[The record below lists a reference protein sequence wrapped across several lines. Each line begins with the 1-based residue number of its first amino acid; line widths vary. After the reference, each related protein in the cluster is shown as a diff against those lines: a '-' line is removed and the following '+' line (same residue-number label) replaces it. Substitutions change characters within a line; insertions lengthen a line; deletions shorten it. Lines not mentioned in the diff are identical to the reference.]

1 MQKMKTKMKQKTRKG
16 VAKRFKITAT
26 GKVLRR
32 SQNMRHRRRIKSK
45 KAIRAYRKPV
55 EVKGKWAKKIK
66 QMLGVA

>member
-1 MQKMKTKMKQKTRKG
+1 MAKTVKQKTRKG

-32 SQNMRHRRRIKSK
+32 TQNMRHLRAKKSK
-45 KAIRAYRKPV
+45 RAIRKYRVPV

-66 QMLGVA
+66 QMLGIA

>member
-1 MQKMKTKMKQKTRKG
+1 MTKNKQKSRSG

-32 SQNMRHRRRIKSK
+32 AQNMRHRRRTKSK
-45 KAIRAYRKPV
+45 KAIRSYRKPI

-66 QMLGVA
+66 QMLGIA